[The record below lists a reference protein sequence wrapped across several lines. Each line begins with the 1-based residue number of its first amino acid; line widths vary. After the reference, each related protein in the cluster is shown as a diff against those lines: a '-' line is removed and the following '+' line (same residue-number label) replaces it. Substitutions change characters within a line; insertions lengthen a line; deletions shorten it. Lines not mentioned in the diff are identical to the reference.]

1 MTQPSA
7 PGQALALP
15 EDFATGLEDFDASD
29 LRMPRLGIDHDKG
42 CFVDSLSGAEFQ
54 QLEIVP
60 LGMIKQRVL
69 WKPEIEEKDAIP
81 LCKSPDSKTGY
92 PTLMM
97 RDPKDN
103 FPWGAVGLQVTDV
116 KPNDEGRIT
125 LPCDACR
132 LKEWKSHP
140 DGKKTW
146 CTEQHAVPL
155 IYGEPGTTPYM
166 TALFTTQRSS
176 IRASQTFFA
185 SIVRRQLPAFAVR
198 AYLTLNAQQR
208 GKNTYYVPV
217 FKECALTDQND
228 WPAYSEAYRSVR
240 SFISQ
245 SPALKDADGNVI
257 DPAAIGVENTING
270 YATPVAQP
278 QPDPWG
284 QSQPQQAW
292 PPAQPYQPPVQQ
304 QPPYQQPAPQQP
316 QYAQQPPQYQQPAPQ
331 HQYQAAPEYQQP
343 YQPPVQQPAS
353 PQYAPA
359 PPQYQAP
366 VSAPPVQQAPI
377 PQAPPQPAPPV
388 SAPPVQQAPPQPVAQ
403 PAPPQS
409 PVQAVVQTPVAAT
422 RADDDDDLPF

>member
-217 FKECALTDQND
+217 FKECALTDQSE

-304 QPPYQQPAPQQP
+304 QPQYQQPAPQQP

-331 HQYQAAPEYQQP
+331 HQYQAPPPEYQQP
-343 YQPPVQQPAS
+343 YQPPAQ

-366 VSAPPVQQAPI
+366 VSAPPVQQAP
-377 PQAPPQPAPPV
+377 PPPAPPV

-409 PVQAVVQTPVAAT
+409 AVQAVVQPTPVAAT